1 MIRSKASPEFHN
13 EPQHATAC
21 RSWDLVPRFVK
32 VVNDPDRILDEEQ
45 ARHCDSATMQQP
57 STACIHTTYTR
68 YSTAVT
74 ESAETGFQEKVLGHI
89 GTMHQ

>member
-57 STACIHTTYTR
+57 VYTLHTVRQLQNPQKLISKRKYWDHA
-68 YSTAVT
+68 SMLAPM
-74 ESAETGFQEKVLGHI
+74 AFLI
-89 GTMHQ
+89 